1 MASVTVHRFD
11 MNPRVVGAVALGGA
25 LGAVLRY
32 ALGEAFPIGDGA
44 FPWTTFGINV
54 SGALLL
60 ALLPAFEVVRRH
72 EVLPP
77 LLGTGVLGGYTTM
90 SAFTEQVRD
99 LADAGHTQTAAAY
112 LLATLVAGIMAVA
125 IADLFS
131 SRTERSAFEGEEGD
145 L

>member
-1 MASVTVHRFD
+1 MK
-11 MNPRVVGAVALGGA
+11 PRVVAAVSLGGA
-25 LGAVLRY
+25 LGAALRY
-32 ALGEAFPIGDGA
+32 ALGEAFPIGAGG

-72 EVLPP
+72 ELLPP

-90 SAFTEQVRD
+90 SAFADQVRD
-99 LADAGHTQTAAAY
+99 LADTGHTQTAAAY
-112 LLATLVAGIMAVA
+112 LVATLAAGIVAVA
-125 IADLFS
+125 VADLFS
-131 SRTERSAFEGEEGD
+131 SRVDRTEFDVEEGD

>member
-11 MNPRVVGAVALGGA
+11 MNLRVVGAVGLGGA

-32 ALGEAFPIGDGA
+32 TLGEAFPIGSGG

-60 ALLPAFEVVRRH
+60 ALLPAFAVVRRH

-90 SAFTEQVRD
+90 SAFAEQVRG
-99 LADAGHTQTAAAY
+99 LADTGHTQTAAAY
-112 LLATLVAGIMAVA
+112 LVATLAAGIVAVA

-131 SRTERSAFEGEEGD
+131 SRTDRTTFEGEEGD

>member
-25 LGAVLRY
+25 LGAVLRH
-32 ALGEAFPIGDGA
+32 ALGEAFPIDAEG
-44 FPWTTFGINV
+44 FPWTTFAINV

-60 ALLPAFEVVRRH
+60 ALLPALAVVRRH

-90 SAFTEQVRD
+90 SAF
-99 LADAGHTQTAAAY
+99 ADQLRSLSDSGHTQTAAVY
-112 LLATLVAGIMAVA
+112 LVATLAAGVVAVTVA
-125 IADLFS
+125 DRFS
-131 SRTERSAFEGEEGD
+131 SRSDRSAFEIEEGD